1 MYVLLGVKGEEWQ
14 VENKRKPVAVD
25 KEQKGQESVNSGF
38 RDDVGVKAVTEIDG
52 VNVVTA
58 ITFKS
63 VWTLALLKSAACFS
77 QTSATP
83 ACLIRRE
90 LRRISVGS

>member
-38 RDDVGVKAVTEIDG
+38 RDDVCVEAVTEIDG

-58 ITFKS
+58 IT
-63 VWTLALLKSAACFS
+63 LKSA
-77 QTSATP
+77 
-83 ACLIRRE
+83 
-90 LRRISVGS
+90 